1 MQFEDL
7 REKASR
13 ALFVENMALTDL
25 LNLNRLAN
33 REARQALAP
42 VIFETYLHGY
52 VMKGILDAIDR
63 TKEAL
68 SEPLNELSPEKLEE
82 ALEAQE
88 QAELEAIELYSKECR
103 ELGESFLKDIFCAI
117 AKDEESHHKL
127 VTQMK

>member
-1 MQFEDL
+1 MELEDL

-13 ALFVENMALTDL
+13 ALFVENVALTDL

-33 REARQALAP
+33 GETRQALAP

-82 ALEAQE
+82 ALEAQD

-103 ELGESFLKDIFCAI
+103 ELDESFLKDIFCAI